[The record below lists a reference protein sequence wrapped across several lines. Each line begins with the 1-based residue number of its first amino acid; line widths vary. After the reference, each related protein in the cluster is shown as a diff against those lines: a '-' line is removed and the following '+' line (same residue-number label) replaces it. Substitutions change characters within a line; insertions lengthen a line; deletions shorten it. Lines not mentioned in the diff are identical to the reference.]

1 MATSTSGSWNTTKYT
16 TKNLGN
22 IGLNLSWTL
31 KSQSIEDNT
40 STISYTLK
48 SNGTMSSD
56 SWVVAGPVT
65 LRMNGTNL
73 IHITSR
79 FNMRGRGA
87 WKKTGS
93 IVIQHDPDGS
103 KTFSG
108 YVTAALYDTAVNV
121 WTGTADSAYVT
132 EKLPKINRYALL
144 DSVESFTDEVGTN
157 GYPTIVYSNPAGT
170 SLVTGLKARITWNNG
185 ENYTDW
191 VTLNNE
197 GGTYTFTSSTLTA
210 ANISSMLSACTT
222 SNTLPIKFDIQS
234 TMGGTEYHDYKD
246 AVMTVV
252 NANPTPQSLGYL
264 DVNSTTVGKTGSSS
278 IIVQGQSTL
287 RIRTTPSV
295 AKKSATIASYSLN
308 INNADYTP
316 TISGGYVYVD
326 FVNPSLSGPFIATM
340 TTTDSRGNTAVATT
354 NVIIQPWEPPTA
366 LFTLSRVNGF
376 YTNTTLYVDASMSS
390 VSNTNSMTIKE
401 RHKQSGSSTWS
412 TAATVQNKTNTTI
425 ALNNSYAWEM
435 EILVT
440 DEYTTTT
447 YSATVGKGIPILFVD
462 KKNSIG
468 VNGYPDADNQIYV
481 DGTGKATGYIEAKSV
496 KLPHAYSTTEQ
507 VVGYWTDGSPIYEK
521 TVELSSALTLASNTW
536 VNMEVYDETIRPL
549 DVIGYNVTSAGYAV
563 VTCLLAQYV
572 FASQRLQFLNARS
585 SGSQIT
591 GYTIRYTKTE

>member
-1 MATSTSGSWNTTKYT
+1 MATSGSTSGSWNTTKYT
-16 TKNLGN
+16 TKTLGTV
-22 IGLNLSWTL
+22 GLNLSWTL
-31 KSQSIEDNT
+31 KSQSVENNT

-48 SNGTMSSD
+48 SNGTMGSD
-56 SWVVAGPVT
+56 SWVTAGPVT

-79 FNMRGRGA
+79 FDMRGSGA
-87 WKKTGS
+87 WKKTGN
-93 IVIQHDPDGS
+93 ITIQHEPDGS
-103 KTFSG
+103 KSFTG
-108 YVTAALYDTAVNV
+108 YVTAALFDTSVNV
-121 WTGTADSAYVT
+121 WTGNKNSYYIT
-132 EKLPKINRYALL
+132 ENLPKINRYALL

-185 ENYTDW
+185 ENYTSW
-191 VTLNNE
+191 VTLNDE

-252 NANPTPQSLGYL
+252 NADPTPQSLGYL

-308 INNADYTP
+308 INNTDYTP

-326 FVNPSLSGPFIATM
+326 FVNPSLSGPFVATM

-425 ALNNSYAWEM
+425 ALDNSYAWEM

-440 DEYTTTT
+440 DEYATTT

-481 DGTGKATGYIEAKSV
+481 DGTVKATEDIEADGVKLHDKIQQVTLTQNISMSSASGYIQLSDSLDYPRSDAILICMQVRTASV
-496 KLPHAYSTTEQ
+496 GATTGTVYQLVYWEDGARPFIQYQRGSASFSNVSHDFIFTFYLP
-507 VVGYWTDGSPIYEK
+507 
-521 TVELSSALTLASNTW
+521 
-536 VNMEVYDETIRPL
+536 
-549 DVIGYNVTSAGYAV
+549 
-563 VTCLLAQYV
+563 
-572 FASQRLQFLNARS
+572 
-585 SGSQIT
+585 
-591 GYTIRYTKTE
+591 